1 MALQKLIKI
10 NLLNESMLEFEMLR
24 TIQVDK
30 QEGKKVTDYLIIMS
44 YHSVLNRTQCKKKE
58 KRKAQIPPLFSDKI
72 KKISRLKSSS

>member
-44 YHSVLNRTQCKKKE
+44 YHSVLNRTQCKKK
-58 KRKAQIPPLFSDKI
+58 
-72 KKISRLKSSS
+72 